1 MTRPGAMMVPVA
13 AMLAAQALM
22 SMATV
27 TLPVLA
33 PAAAAQIGA
42 PLAWVGLFVALV
54 YGAGMVCGLASGAL
68 VRRWGALRL
77 SQLCLLSAAL
87 GVLCIATGHLVGL
100 AAAAVLLGMGYG
112 PLNPASSHLLTRVSP
127 PRHLSKIFSLKQTG
141 VPLGAV
147 LAGLLLPTLVLWGGW
162 RIAALCVAAGCAVL
176 AAVLQPLRERLDAD
190 RTPGAPISLGSL
202 AEPARIAAA
211 DRSGRAM
218 ATSTFFYAALQ
229 LCLGTYL
236 ITYLT
241 SELGYDLVQA
251 GLTLAVT
258 QGAGIAGRLL
268 SGALADR
275 SGQPRRVMGAM
286 GCVMAGCAVATA
298 FAGDWPAALLLVV
311 YAAFGAS
318 AIGWNGVYLAEVA
331 RRAPPG
337 GVSTAT
343 AAALFVTFSGV
354 LAGPPI
360 FALMLQSGMRY
371 GTAFITIA
379 TPALLCGLVL
389 LCSPRRAPE
398 PTPASSAHLPGETQ

>member
-1 MTRPGAMMVPVA
+1 MTRLSVVLVPVA
-13 AMLAAQALM
+13 ALLAAQALL
-22 SMATV
+22 SMASV

-33 PAAAAQIGA
+33 PEVAADIGA
-42 PLAWVGLFVALV
+42 PVAWVGLFVALV
-54 YGAGMVCGLASGAL
+54 YGASMTCGLASGAL

-77 SQLCLLSAAL
+77 SQLCLLSAAV
-87 GVLCIATGHLVGL
+87 GVSCIVTGHLAGL
-100 AAAAVLLGMGYG
+100 MIGALALGVGYG
-112 PLNPASSHLLTRVSP
+112 PLNPASSHLLTRISP
-127 PRHLSKIFSLKQTG
+127 PQHLSKIFSLKQTG

-147 LAGLLLPTLVLWGGW
+147 LAGALLPTLVLWGGW
-162 RIAALCVAAGCAVL
+162 RLAALCVAAACTLL
-176 AAVLQPLRERLDAD
+176 ATLLQPLRTQLDSD
-190 RTPGAPISLGSL
+190 RMPAAPISLGSF
-202 AEPARIAAA
+202 AEPARIAMA
-211 DRSGRAM
+211 DRSGRTLA
-218 ATSTFFYAALQ
+218 ASTFFYAGLQ

-236 ITYLT
+236 VAYLT
-241 SELGYDLVQA
+241 AELGYELVQA
-251 GLTLAVT
+251 GMTLAVT

-268 SGALADR
+268 SGVVADR

-286 GCVMAGCAVATA
+286 GCVMGACAVATA
-298 FAGDWPAALLLVV
+298 FAGEWPTVLLLTV

-371 GTAFITIA
+371 STAFITIA
-379 TPALLCGLVL
+379 APALLCGLL
-389 LCSPRRAPE
+389 LLRVPQ
-398 PTPASSAHLPGETQ
+398 PAAD